1 MELSEFTGDTKR
13 VNYDR
18 KEHATMKRRRNNIL
32 VYLFFFVFI
41 AGCGTGNSNIPDD
54 AFDKGT
60 IHVSADESF
69 KPVIDSQVQVYEAK
83 YPEVKLII
91 NYKPEADC
99 IRDLAVDSIR
109 MVIITRRYSK
119 DEEDY
124 MIDSLGIAPSQMV
137 IAYDAVAVIVHP
149 LSPDSLF
156 TMKELKDVLTGKFKK
171 NLIPVFDGLNAT
183 STVRF
188 IIDSLLRGDSLT
200 KTAVA
205 ATSSEGV
212 IEYVSRTQDAVG
224 FIGVSWIGNKDDVQQ
239 RSFLTKVKVAQLEST
254 DIPEK
259 YVQPVQANIFARR
272 YPLIRDLVY
281 ILKESHKGLGHGFA
295 GFMSGEKGQ
304 LIFRRAYLVPAQ
316 MQFNVRRTALREESR
331 D

>member
-83 YPEVKLII
+83 YPEVKL
-91 NYKPEADC
+91 NVHYKPEADC
-99 IRDLAVDSIR
+99 IRDFGVDSIR
-109 MVIITRRYSK
+109 MIIITRRFSEA
-119 DEEDY
+119 EENF
-124 MIDSLGIAPSQMV
+124 IVDSFGVVPSQMV

-149 LSPDSLF
+149 MSPDTLF
-156 TMKELKDVLTGKFKK
+156 SMQEIREILTGKFKK

-188 IIDSLLRGDSLT
+188 IIDSVLRKDSLT
-200 KTAVA
+200 SKAVA
-205 ATSSEGV
+205 ARKSEEV
-212 IEYVSRTQDAVG
+212 IDYV
-224 FIGVSWIGNKDDVQQ
+224 
-239 RSFLTKVKVAQLEST
+239 
-254 DIPEK
+254 
-259 YVQPVQANIFARR
+259 
-272 YPLIRDLVY
+272 
-281 ILKESHKGLGHGFA
+281 
-295 GFMSGEKGQ
+295 
-304 LIFRRAYLVPAQ
+304 
-316 MQFNVRRTALREESR
+316 
-331 D
+331 